1 MTEKKIVCVTWESN
15 WRELWELYYVA
26 RCIANVSTPVV
37 CFRIV
42 YFCYKIYG
50 RCFDK
55 TGIRWMDCK
64 LLVYDV
70 VTVYIPGS
78 SKLFLRAIRG
88 FLHCSLRSETEGK
101 CFVKFFCLQVIG
113 KAESKCEPNV
123 KLNIVSIWVFR
134 SRWEFKTVLSFYR
147 EMLNKTLPFFH
158 LLCRVVLPELVN
170 IFPPIWLKHF
180 KPIAEIKRADF
191 YG

>member
-1 MTEKKIVCVTWESN
+1 MSHGNRIEGNCGSCITLRAASTTFQHLLFVFES
-15 WRELWELYYVA
+15 YIFATKYMD
-26 RCIANVSTPVV
+26 VV
-37 CFRIV
+37 LTR
-42 YFCYKIYG
+42 G
-50 RCFDK
+50 L
-55 TGIRWMDCK
+55 RWMDCK

-70 VTVYIPGS
+70 VTVYYTREFQT
-78 SKLFLRAIRG
+78 FLRAIRG

-123 KLNIVSIWVFR
+123 KFNIVSIWVFR
-134 SRWEFKTVLSFYR
+134 SLWEFNTVLSFYR

-158 LLCRVVLPELVN
+158 LVCRVVLPELVN